1 MPGDS
6 RRQRRARGGCK
17 RCLPARGPAAAG
29 SERRAMDTAAASA
42 ASAPSFKEEL
52 LCPICYD
59 PFREA
64 VTLGCGHNFCRAC
77 VSRSWEHQPRHACPV
92 CKELSALGDLRVN
105 HTLNNLVEMLLREES
120 RRGAPG
126 GPALC
131 ALHREEAKLFCQD
144 DKELVCA
151 SCQGAK
157 QHAGHRVRPVAETA
171 KDYRAKWR
179 NMENSLRDK
188 VKDFGTVRRSYESI
202 SKHNQV
208 EVARLEDQ
216 IRKEFEKLHEF
227 LRGEE
232 KAVLSELHEEARH
245 KQGLIEG
252 KIKKLSE
259 DSDALLHE
267 VNQLQADLTED
278 DVSFLRKHK
287 NRKRRI
293 ACTAEEPEAIPP
305 GMLVDVPKFLGSL
318 QYDVWK
324 KMLDI
329 ITVVPFSFDPNSA
342 AGWLS
347 VSSNLTSITNGG
359 YKLLVDNPER
369 FSSAPCI
376 LGSRGFSKGS
386 HAWEVDLGGLT
397 NWRVGV
403 AKERGGRRWNF
414 HHDARSGFWYIYRL
428 QGADSEMCRASN
440 SARSE
445 TALRDLKRI
454 RVELDCDEGE
464 LSFYDAD
471 QKSHIYTFH
480 EPFSGEVFP
489 YFYVGNPKPDM
500 PPGSLRICPLRV
512 LIKEDLPL

>member
-1 MPGDS
+1 MS
-6 RRQRRARGGCK
+6 
-17 RCLPARGPAAAG
+17 
-29 SERRAMDTAAASA
+29 
-42 ASAPSFKEEL
+42 PS
-52 LCPICYD
+52 PS
-59 PFREA
+59 
-64 VTLGCGHNFCRAC
+64 T
-77 VSRSWEHQPRHACPV
+77 
-92 CKELSALGDLRVN
+92 
-105 HTLNNLVEMLLREES
+105 T
-120 RRGAPG
+120 
-126 GPALC
+126 
-131 ALHREEAKLFCQD
+131 
-144 DKELVCA
+144 
-151 SCQGAK
+151 
-157 QHAGHRVRPVAETA
+157 
-171 KDYRAKWR
+171 
-179 NMENSLRDK
+179 
-188 VKDFGTVRRSYESI
+188 
-202 SKHNQV
+202 
-208 EVARLEDQ
+208 
-216 IRKEFEKLHEF
+216 RKEFEKLHEF

-293 ACTAEEPEAIPP
+293 ACTAEEPEAISP

-347 VSSNLTSITNGG
+347 VSSNLTSITNGS

-386 HAWEVDLGGLT
+386 HAWE
-397 NWRVGV
+397 
-403 AKERGGRRWNF
+403 
-414 HHDARSGFWYIYRL
+414 
-428 QGADSEMCRASN
+428 GADSEVCRASN

-454 RVELDCDEGE
+454 RGELDCNEGE

-512 LIKEDLPL
+512 LIKEDFPL